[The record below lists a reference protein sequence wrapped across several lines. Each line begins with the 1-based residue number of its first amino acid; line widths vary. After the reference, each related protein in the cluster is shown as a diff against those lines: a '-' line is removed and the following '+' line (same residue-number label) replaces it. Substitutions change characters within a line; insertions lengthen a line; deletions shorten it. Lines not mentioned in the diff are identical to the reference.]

1 MKHIAF
7 AIAAIALLCYGCTPV
22 VSHAT
27 IHSTPETALDC
38 AGGLLGSMGY
48 QLVDREEGLR
58 AERARH
64 AAFGHQRADYDRIS
78 VAVAD
83 GKLYVRGETVA
94 MSGGSALPAFRSVD
108 ARTAGGATVTLP
120 TKELRADVKRLSL
133 ECGVAD

>member
-1 MKHIAF
+1 M
-7 AIAAIALLCYGCTPV
+7 

-27 IHSTPETALDC
+27 IQSTPRTAIDC

-48 QLVDREEGLR
+48 QLVDREDMVR

-64 AAFGHQRADYDRIS
+64 VAFGHQRADYDRIS

-83 GKLYVRGETVA
+83 GKLHVRGETVS
-94 MSGGSALPAFRSVD
+94 MGG
-108 ARTAGGATVTLP
+108 AGGISVSLP
-120 TKELRADVKRLSL
+120 TKELRADVQRLAR